1 MNVPAD
7 DPNHVTLVGGLRDR
21 LFKAADILDRILHP
35 LLQIGGKRPI
45 GQAEAATHA
54 VENDVGLQQQLICA
68 VAEEGEPARIK
79 HEAVEHVAMDPQ
91 PIAPDGGD
99 VKGIVLKR
107 HNPDMKPGIISV
119 ESRLDGKGRISPG
132 RSRWYPDT

>member
-1 MNVPAD
+1 MRISDWSSDVCSSD
-7 DPNHVTLVGGLRDR
+7 LVTLGGGVRDR
-21 LFKAADILDRILHP
+21 LFKAADIFDRILHP

-79 HEAVEHVAMDPQ
+79 HDAVEHVE
-91 PIAPDGGD
+91 I
-99 VKGIVLKR
+99 
-107 HNPDMKPGIISV
+107 
-119 ESRLDGKGRISPG
+119 GRASC
-132 RSRWYPDT
+132 RERVCQYV